1 MNRKQKKERK
11 RLLSTRQLMGIDQ
24 FTENGLKV
32 GRSELVYFLIQP
44 DNLSV
49 LSAEGIRGKI
59 VALTDLLRSVE
70 SVRLLALD
78 SRESFQNNKDWYRQR
93 MEREANPALREL
105 LRQDAAHL
113 DSIQTTTASA
123 REFALV
129 FELDRQKEENAR
141 SQVVRL
147 EKSIRDK
154 GFHVRQASQQD
165 LMRLLAVYYQQDVTT
180 DIFDSIDGERWADA
194 DA

>member
-1 MNRKQKKERK
+1 MNRKQKKEQK

-24 FTENGLKV
+24 FTESGLKV
-32 GRSELVYFLIQP
+32 GRSELVFFLIQP

-49 LSAEGIRGKI
+49 LSAEGIRGKV

-93 MEREANPALREL
+93 MERESNPALREL

-113 DSIQTTTASA
+113 DAIQTTTASA

-129 FELDRQKEENAR
+129 FELDRQREENIR
-141 SQVVRL
+141 SQVSRL
-147 EKSIRDK
+147 EKSIRDR
-154 GFHVRQASQQD
+154 GFHVRRAGDQD
-165 LMRLLAVYYQQDVTT
+165 LMRLLAVYYANDVTT
-180 DIFDSIDGERWADA
+180 EIFDRFDGESCVTNG
-194 DA
+194 